1 MFYIQ
6 KLFIHFFQF
15 YITNSLTSKLQK
27 IKHGKCRL
35 YLQSEQKIIEN
46 NGTLIIVN
54 NSGNDERFSTN
65 TEPFFDAILFKK
77 KDLLDYLSNSIY
89 SNNEKIIKM
98 EEYYYKY
105 GISCNTN
112 TIKAGNITF
121 GGLFK
126 DWNIDIL

>member
-6 KLFIHFFQF
+6 KLFVHFFQF
-15 YITNSLTSKLQK
+15 YITKSFTTKLQK
-27 IKHGKCRL
+27 MKYRI
-35 YLQSEQKIIEN
+35 YLHSEEKTIEN
-46 NGTLIIVN
+46 NNYT
-54 NSGNDERFSTN
+54 SGRDERFIV
-65 TEPFFDAILFKK
+65 EPIIHFDAILFKK

-112 TIKAGNITF
+112 TIKVGNITF

-126 DWNIDIL
+126 DWNIDIF